1 MGEIIDLNL
10 IKSLKNLKNKELITK
25 KLVQSSFYLFVYE
38 LLKKS
43 IIDNIKDFYRVTDI
57 VLKMSKNKRDVLSE
71 YEKDVLSLDEDYF
84 LAHIKWL
91 KKMGG
96 LDKRDYDK
104 LHDLRMKRNEVA
116 HNIDEIVFYDNLR
129 IDKDLL
135 LESIRIFS
143 KVEKWFVNNVVIP
156 IHNAVEGDELEP
168 SEDAL
173 SGPMMVLVFVIE
185 AIAEFL

>member
-10 IKSLKNLKNKELITK
+10 IKSLENLKNKELITK

-38 LLKKS
+38 LVKKS
-43 IIDNIKDFYRVTDI
+43 IIDNIKSFYGVTDI
-57 VLKMSKNKRDVLSE
+57 VLKMTINKEELLAE
-71 YEKDVLSLDEDYF
+71 YKKDVLSLDKDYF

-96 LDKRDYDK
+96 IDDRDYKK
-104 LHDLRMKRNEVA
+104 LYDLRMKRNEVA
-116 HNIDEIVFYDNLR
+116 HDIDEIVFYDNLR

-173 SGPMMVLVFVIE
+173 SGPMVVLAFVIE
-185 AIAEFL
+185 AIKEYL